1 MKQWQLRLVLGCLHG
16 RGELSRDLGLEGV
29 DAALE
34 AEGLGAELAEA
45 DLTLLDPA
53 LLAGQGDQR
62 GGGLVGGDDLADV
75 AAEHEAVGVV
85 GPDEAPLAAV
95 VLGLE
100 VTELPG
106 LADGGLG
113 GLGVVSV
120 FGVCH
125 E

>member
-1 MKQWQLRLVLGCLHG
+1 MKQWQLRSVLGRLHG
-16 RGELSRDLGLEGV
+16 RGELSLDLGLDGV

-34 AEGLGAELAEA
+34 GEGLGLELVEA
-45 DLTLLDPA
+45 DGPLLDSA
-53 LLAGQGDQR
+53 HLAGQGDQR
-62 GGGLVGGDDLADV
+62 GGGLVGRHDLPDV
-75 AAEHEAVGVV
+75 AAEREAVGVV
-85 GPDEAPLAAV
+85 GADQAPALAV

-113 GLGVVSV
+113 AVSV